1 MFKPSYIQLTLI
13 SSRRPR
19 CALLVCCLLL
29 IGCRNNP
36 APVTEA
42 SERLVI
48 VPPEI
53 VSSSQ
58 GEASRP
64 ARTSPAA
71 VITTDN
77 STSARPAT
85 ASSPRIATGDSS
97 VHRVRPGE
105 TLFSIAFEHDLDFRS
120 LAIANNLRPP
130 YTIFVDQE
138 LQLDV
143 SAISGASTTGAGATV
158 TDTGVVRTRAGG
170 SGGGVIRQPIATQSA
185 PQWQWP
191 HSGSVVRGFAV
202 NGNEGVDIGGRI
214 GDPVLAAGAGD
225 VVYSGRGV
233 QGVGNLIIIRHN
245 DRYLSAY
252 GHNSVILVRE
262 GERVTAGQQIGQVGQ
277 NGAGEPVL
285 HFEIRQE
292 GKSIDPSS
300 LLP

>member
-1 MFKPSYIQLTLI
+1 MFKLIQIRQTL
-13 SSRRPR
+13 SARSRLR
-19 CALLVCCLLL
+19 CVFIGFGLLL
-29 IGCRNNP
+29 IGCSNNP

-42 SERLVI
+42 GERLVI

-64 ARTSPAA
+64 ARTSSAA
-71 VITTDN
+71 VIESGNTTSN
-77 STSARPAT
+77 RSSAVSSSRSGAGSAR
-85 ASSPRIATGDSS
+85 

-138 LQLDV
+138 LRLDV
-143 SAISGASTTGAGATV
+143 SAIGSPSAGGAGTTV

-170 SGGGVIRQPIATQSA
+170 GGGGVFRQPIGTQSA

-191 HSGSVVRGFAV
+191 HRGSVVRGFAV
-202 NGNEGVDIGGRI
+202 NGNEGLDIGGRT
-214 GDPVLAAGAGD
+214 GDPVLAAGDGD

-252 GHNSVILVRE
+252 GHNSVMLVNE
-262 GERVTAGQQIGQVGQ
+262 GDRVTAGQQIAEVGE
-277 NGAGEPVL
+277 NAAGESVL

>member
-1 MFKPSYIQLTLI
+1 M
-13 SSRRPR
+13 
-19 CALLVCCLLL
+19 
-29 IGCRNNP
+29 
-36 APVTEA
+36 
-42 SERLVI
+42 
-48 VPPEI
+48 
-53 VSSSQ
+53 
-58 GEASRP
+58 
-64 ARTSPAA
+64 
-71 VITTDN
+71 
-77 STSARPAT
+77 
-85 ASSPRIATGDSS
+85 
-97 VHRVRPGE
+97 HRVRPGE

-143 SAISGASTTGAGATV
+143 SAISAPATGNSGSTV
-158 TDTGVVRTRAGG
+158 TDTGVVRTRATGG
-170 SGGGVIRQPIATQSA
+170 GGGVIRQPIGAQSA

-191 HSGSVVRGFAV
+191 HGGSVVRGFAV

-252 GHNSVILVRE
+252 GHNSVMLVNE
-262 GERVTAGQQIGQVGQ
+262 GERVTAGQQIAQVGE

-285 HFEIRQE
+285 HFEIREE
-292 GKSIDPSS
+292 GKSIDPGS

>member
-1 MFKPSYIQLTLI
+1 MFKRSHIQTLI
-13 SSRRPR
+13 TSRRQP
-19 CALLVCCLLL
+19 CVLLLGCCLLL
-29 IGCRNNP
+29 IACSNNP

-64 ARTSPAA
+64 ARSSAA
-71 VITTDN
+71 TVINTP
-77 STSARPAT
+77 SGTSART
-85 ASSPRIATGDSS
+85 ANVSSPRIAAGNTS

-143 SAISGASTTGAGATV
+143 SAISAPSTAGSGTTV

-170 SGGGVIRQPIATQSA
+170 GGGGVIRQPIGTQSA

-252 GHNSVILVRE
+252 GHNSVMLVSE
-262 GERVTAGQQIGQVGQ
+262 GERVAAGQQIGQVGQ
-277 NGAGEPVL
+277 NAAGEPVL